1 MQLRK
6 LAAALLFLAGISLF
20 LGAQNE
26 PNEIPL
32 SLEEC
37 IAKALKNNLSVQV
50 ELISPE
56 LAELSVAAAQEKFIP
71 SLSMNYS
78 RRDQK
83 SASYSWLDAEDTVK
97 TLSNSFGTEVSQQL
111 PTGGSFSLSLDG
123 YSYDT
128 NRNFMTINP
137 RYESTL
143 TFNFSQPLLKNF
155 GPNISRKD
163 IIVAKN
169 DLEISER
176 DLKRSIQEVVYQ
188 VEQAYW
194 NYVYAIENLEVQ
206 KQSLKLA
213 QDLLEK
219 NKRSVEVGTM
229 APIEIINAQATVA
242 QRQADILAAQAE
254 VKNNEDILKTIINVA
269 ADIETPKEATIIPK
283 DEPEYKKKEITL
295 DEALSIA
302 MQNRP
307 DLESTRISLE
317 NSQIDLNY
325 TKNQMLPQL
334 DLSASYWSPGVSGDR
349 VLYLNDNVLSG
360 IVIGKVPGGLGDSFS
375 DAFGFR
381 YQNWSVGLTLDIPLS
396 DLLSRS
402 QFKQARLNLEMAK
415 LQLKNQEQEIFRDI
429 KIAVRNVATDYERI
443 QAYKA
448 ARELAEKQ
456 LEAEEEKLK
465 VGLSTNYLV
474 LQYQADLATQRSQ
487 ELKSIIDYKLSLA
500 GLYRD
505 LGISLDE
512 RNISIMDIR

>member
-1 MQLRK
+1 
-6 LAAALLFLAGISLF
+6 LLLAGISLF
-20 LGAQNE
+20 LNAQDE

-32 SLEEC
+32 SLDEC

-56 LAELSVAAAQEKFIP
+56 LAELSVAQAQEKFIP
-71 SLSMNYS
+71 SLSMNYN
-78 RRDQK
+78 RRDQN
-83 SASYSWLDAEDTVK
+83 SASYSWLDAEGTVK
-97 TLSNSFGTEVSQQL
+97 TLSNNFSTEISQQL
-111 PTGGSFSLSLDG
+111 PTGGTFSLSLDG

-143 TFNFSQPLLKNF
+143 RFDITQPLLKDF
-155 GPNISRKD
+155 GMKVSRKD

-176 DLKRSIQEVVYQ
+176 DLERSIQEIVYQ

-194 NYVYAIENLEVQ
+194 NYVYAIENLDVQ

-213 QDLLEK
+213 EDLLEK

-242 QRQADILAAQAE
+242 QRQADILAAETE
-254 VKNNEDILKTIINVA
+254 VRNNEDILKTIVNLAGDV
-269 ADIETPKEATIIPK
+269 DVEMPRDVTILPK
-283 DEPEYKKKEITL
+283 DKPEYEQKEISL

-302 MQNRP
+302 LQNRP

-317 NSQIDLNY
+317 NSQIDANY
-325 TKNQMLPQL
+325 TKNQLLPGL
-334 DLSASYWSPGVSGDR
+334 NLSASYWSPGVSGDR
-349 VLYLNDNVLSG
+349 LLYLNDNVLSG
-360 IVIGKVPGGLGDSFS
+360 IVIGTVPGGFGDSFS
-375 DAFGFR
+375 DAFGFK
-381 YQNWSVGLTLDIPLS
+381 YQNWSVGLTLDIPIS
-396 DLLSRS
+396 NLLSRA

-429 KIAVRNVATDYERI
+429 KIAVRNVATNYERI

-448 ARELAEKQ
+448 ARELAERQ

-474 LQYQADLATQRSQ
+474 LQYQSDLSTQRSQ

>member
-1 MQLRK
+1 MQMRK
-6 LAAALLFLAGISLF
+6 LTAALLLLAGVSLF
-20 LGAQNE
+20 LSAQNE
-26 PNEIPL
+26 PNEASL

-71 SLSMNYS
+71 SFSMNYN
-78 RRDQK
+78 RRDQN
-83 SASYSWLDAEDTVK
+83 SASYSWLDAEGTVK
-97 TLSNSFGTEVSQQL
+97 TLSNSFSTEISQQL
-111 PTGGSFSLSLDG
+111 PTGGTFSLSLDG

-143 TFNFSQPLLKNF
+143 SLDITQPLLKDF
-155 GPNISRKD
+155 GLKISRKD

-169 DLEISER
+169 ELEISER
-176 DLKRSIQEVVYQ
+176 DLERSIQEIVYQ

-194 NYVYAIENLEVQ
+194 NYVYAIENLDVQ

-213 QDLLEK
+213 EDLLEK

-242 QRQADILAAQAE
+242 QRQADILAAETE
-254 VKNNEDILKTIINVA
+254 VKNNEDILKTIINLTS
-269 ADIETPKEATIIPK
+269 DIEMPRGVTIVPK
-283 DEPEYKKKEITL
+283 DKPEYEKKEISL

-302 MQNRP
+302 LQNRP

-317 NSQIDLNY
+317 NSQIDMNY
-325 TKNQMLPQL
+325 TKNQLLPGL
-334 DLSASYWSPGVSGDR
+334 NFSASYWSPGVSGDR

-360 IVIGKVPGGLGDSFS
+360 IVVGKVPGGFSDSFS
-375 DAFGFR
+375 DAFAFR
-381 YQNWSVGLTLDIPLS
+381 YQNWSVGLTLDIPISNLF
-396 DLLSRS
+396 SRA

-429 KIAVRNVATDYERI
+429 KIAVRNVATNYERI

-448 ARELAEKQ
+448 ARELAERQ

-474 LQYQADLATQRSQ
+474 LQYQSDLSTQRSQ

-512 RNISIMDIR
+512 NNISIMDIK